1 MKLLKRIP
9 VLGRL
14 IEEDKGQALVFT
26 AVILT
31 AFLGVMGIGVDAG
44 KGFYA
49 FELLKASTNA
59 AALAG
64 AAGLPNTSTANT
76 YAQNYGSKVSELNA
90 NGVLSSVTT
99 SVSWQCTGAVT
110 TNLDIGCLP
119 DPSGTGTSNNVIV
132 VQQTAKVP
140 TWIGP
145 LFGMPNFNIQDTA
158 AAAMNGGAYRPYNIA
173 VVLDTTQSMTGADD
187 GKNDTAACST
197 QINCAKNGFATL
209 LSYLYPCQSSGTCKK
224 TDTPVDNVAL
234 FVFPGVTSGTEAD
247 DDTCTSSSPTTQPY
261 TFSTNKAPTINGS
274 ASNMAM
280 QPATINYELVPFEN
294 GFKTQDQG
302 NTLTSSDPLVIA
314 SGAASG
320 CSGSG
325 LKVVGGQG
333 TYYAQVI
340 YAAQAALYNE
350 SNGTGGNGYKN
361 AMIILS
367 DGDATAN
374 SSSQMKTADSTKLS
388 GTGTSSS
395 NPMSPSGCN
404 PGTNP
409 QCTGYHSYAYP
420 SALGE
425 CGQAVIAAQAASAAG
440 TTVYTIGYGSE
451 TAAGHCASD
460 ATYSATVSTD
470 ASSGSGY
477 YGANT
482 WKAGDT
488 PCQALGAMATNAG
501 TFYSD
506 DANGCSAVAPSLQ
519 NMTSLAQIFTSIVNG
534 FSTST
539 VIPNSWLN
547 S

>member
-1 MKLLKRIP
+1 MKLLNKIP

-31 AFLGVMGIGVDAG
+31 ALVGVMGVGVDAG
-44 KGFYA
+44 KGYYA
-49 FELLKASTNA
+49 FELLKASTSA

-64 AAGLPNTSTANT
+64 AAGLPNTATASSYAQKYGSEISKLNSNGILTSVNTTVTWQCANT
-76 YAQNYGSKVSELNA
+76 VI
-90 NGVLSSVTT
+90 
-99 SVSWQCTGAVT
+99 
-110 TNLDIGCLP
+110 TNMDIGCLP
-119 DPSGTGTSNNVIV
+119 DPSGTGTSNNVLV

-145 LFGMPNFNIQDTA
+145 LFGMPTFNIQDTA

-173 VVLDTTQSMTGADD
+173 VVLDTTDSMNGADD
-187 GKNDTAACST
+187 GKNDTSSCST
-197 QINCAKNGFATL
+197 QINCAKSGFATL
-209 LSYLYPCQSSGTCKK
+209 LSYLYPCQSSGTCS
-224 TDTPVDNVAL
+224 TSSTPVDNVSL

-247 DDTCTSSSPTTQPY
+247 DTTCTTSSPTTQPY
-261 TFSTNKAPTINGS
+261 TFSTNTAPTVNSS

-280 QPATINYELVPFEN
+280 QPSTINYQLVSFEN

-302 NTLTSSDPLVIA
+302 TTLVSTDPLVIS

-325 LKVVGGQG
+325 IKVVGHQG

-340 YAAQAALYNE
+340 YAAQAQLYNE
-350 SNGTGGNGYKN
+350 SNGTSGNGYKN
-361 AMIILS
+361 ALIILS

-374 SSSQMKTADSTKLS
+374 SSSQMKTADGSMLS

-395 NPMSPSGCN
+395 NPMNPSGCN
-404 PGTNP
+404 PNTNA

-451 TAAGHCASD
+451 TAAGHCTTD
-460 ATYSATVSTD
+460 ATYSATI
-470 ASSGSGY
+470 SSSS
-477 YGANT
+477 YGANS

-488 PCQALGAMATNAG
+488 PCQALGAMATNAN